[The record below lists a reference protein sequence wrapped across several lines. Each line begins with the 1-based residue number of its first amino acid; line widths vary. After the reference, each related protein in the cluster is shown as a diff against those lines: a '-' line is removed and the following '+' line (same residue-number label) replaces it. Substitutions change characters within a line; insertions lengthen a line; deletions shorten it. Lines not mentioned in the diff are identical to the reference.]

1 MTDTR
6 ILVADDSNT
15 IRTLVSTI
23 LTRAGYEV
31 VVAHDGTDAVE
42 KARLHHPH
50 LAVLDIV
57 MPELDGYGVCER
69 LKEMG
74 TPWCEIP
81 IVFLTSVK
89 SQALKVLGSEFG
101 AYLNKPVN
109 VDELLRTIEQNLA
122 RCAG

>member
-1 MTDTR
+1 MPETK

-15 IRTLVSTI
+15 VRTLVSHI
-23 LTRAGYEV
+23 LVRAGYDV
-31 VVAHDGTDAVE
+31 VTAHDGTDAVE
-42 KARLHHPH
+42 KARTCQPR

-74 TPWCEIP
+74 SPWCEIP

-89 SQALKVLGSEFG
+89 SQALKVLGSEYG

-109 VDELLRTIEQNLA
+109 VDELLRTIEEHLA
-122 RCAG
+122 KCT